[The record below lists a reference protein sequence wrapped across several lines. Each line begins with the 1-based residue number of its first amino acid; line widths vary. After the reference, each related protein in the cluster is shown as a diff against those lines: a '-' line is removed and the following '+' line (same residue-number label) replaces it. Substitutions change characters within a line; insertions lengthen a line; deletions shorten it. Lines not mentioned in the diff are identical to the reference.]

1 MSAPAD
7 SRPAASSI
15 AAAWVGL
22 GARERRLVLLAA
34 VVVGAALL
42 WWIALAPAL
51 RTLRQAE
58 SERAT
63 LDAQLQQMQQLK
75 AQAEALRAL
84 PRLSGDEALKALQA
98 SVRQRLGRAGQLAV
112 LGSRATLT
120 LTDAPAFD
128 LAAWLQD
135 ARVNARTVPTE
146 ARLTRG
152 SAPGQ
157 PRWSGTL
164 TLALPDAN

>member
-1 MSAPAD
+1 MIPAHL
-7 SRPAASSI
+7 RTAAS
-15 AAAWVGL
+15 AATAAWSGL
-22 GARERRLVLLAA
+22 GARERRAVLLATA
-34 VVVGAALL
+34 IAGAALL
-42 WWIALAPAL
+42 WWLALAPAVA
-51 RTLRQAE
+51 TLRRAGD
-58 SERAT
+58 ERAA

-84 PRLSGDEALKALQA
+84 PRLSNADALKALQT
-98 SVRQRLGRAGQLAV
+98 SVRERLGHAGQLTV

-120 LTDAPAFD
+120 LTGAGATD

-135 ARVNARTVPTE
+135 ARVNARTVPVD

-152 SAPGQ
+152 GIPGQ

-164 TLALPDAN
+164 TLALPE